1 MKIGFDMTRSWRS
14 FGLALIMMLAI
25 GLAPI
30 RQASAQDSG
39 RLKVVATFS
48 ILGDV
53 VQNVAGDNVDLTVI
67 VGPDGDAH
75 TFEPKPDQIASLA
88 DADLI
93 FENGIG
99 FETWLDDMYSAS
111 GSSAKRVAVTDGL
124 PLLEFNGQSDE
135 PATHMSDDGHDHG
148 EHDPHVWQDVSNVI
162 AEAGVIRDALIAAD
176 PAHADAYTA
185 NAAAYTTQLQEL
197 DGKIKQ
203 MVGTLPAEKRILVTS
218 HDSLGYFAHAYG
230 FTIAGTALGT
240 LSTEGADPSA
250 GDIARLIDQIKAT
263 GVPAI
268 FAENVESQDLMNQI
282 ARDASVTLAPPLNT
296 DALSKSD
303 GPAATYIALMT
314 YNATTI
320 VTALGGQA
328 G

>member
-1 MKIGFDMTRSWRS
+1 MTRCWRS
-14 FGLALIMMLAI
+14 LGLALILILAI
-25 GLAPI
+25 GAVPA
-30 RQASAQDSG
+30 RHASAQDSG

-88 DADLI
+88 NANLI

-111 GSSAKRVAVTDGL
+111 GSSAKRIAVTDGL
-124 PLLEFNGQSDE
+124 PLLEFNGQADQ
-135 PATHMSDDGHDHG
+135 PATHTSDDGHDHG
-148 EHDPHVWQDVSNVI
+148 EHDPHVWQDVSNVV
-162 AEAGVIRDALIAAD
+162 AEVGVIRDALIAAD
-176 PAHADAYTA
+176 PAHADSYTA
-185 NAAAYTTQLQEL
+185 SAAAYTTQLQEL
-197 DGKIKQ
+197 DAKIKQ
-203 MVGTLPAEKRILVTS
+203 MVGTLLAEKRVLVTS

-230 FTIAGTALGT
+230 FTIAGTALGS

-250 GDIARLIDQIKAT
+250 GDIAKLIDQIKAT

-282 ARDASVTLAPPLNT
+282 ARDAGVTLAPPLYT